1 MGSKPLAKGGSNGR
15 KMYPVMLQIANQ
27 PVVVVGGGN
36 VAERKVVGLLEANA
50 AVTVVSP
57 TVTEALKELAAKEKI
72 RWKEKLFSA
81 DDIDKAFLV
90 IAATSDRHVNEA
102 VAQAAK
108 PYQLINIADDPERSN
123 FYVPSVVRR
132 GKLTISVSTDGAS
145 PTLAKQ
151 IRDEI
156 ANIYGEEYERYV
168 DFLTTCRR
176 YILQH
181 IDDPSIRRSLLKTIA
196 TESFRKNGHWEEQF
210 NKLFAQYKKQP

>member
-1 MGSKPLAKGGSNGR
+1 
-15 KMYPVMLQIANQ
+15 MYPVMLQLANQ

-57 TVTEALKELAAKEKI
+57 AVTEALKELAAKEKI
-72 RWKEKLFSA
+72 CWKKKSFSA
-81 DDIDKAFLV
+81 DDLDGAFLV
-90 IAATSDRHVNEA
+90 IAATNDRRVNEA

-108 PYQLINIADDPERSN
+108 PHQLINIADDHERSN
-123 FYVPSVVRR
+123 FHVPSVVRR
-132 GKLTISVSTDGAS
+132 GKLTISVSTNGAS

-156 ANIYGEEYERYV
+156 ANVYDEEYARYV
-168 DFLTTCRR
+168 DFLFACRR

-181 IDDPSIRRSLLKTIA
+181 IDDPSIRRPLLKTIA
-196 TESFRKNGHWEEQF
+196 TESFRKSGNWEEQF
-210 NKLFAQYKKQP
+210 AKLLSQYKKQP

>member
-1 MGSKPLAKGGSNGR
+1 
-15 KMYPVMLQIANQ
+15 MYPVMLQIANE

-36 VAERKVVGLLEANA
+36 VAERKVMGLLEANA

-57 TVTEALKELAAKEKI
+57 AVTKALKELAENEKI
-72 RWKEKLFSA
+72 RWKEKSFSA
-81 DDIDKAFLV
+81 DDIDEAFLV

-108 PYQLINIADDPERSN
+108 PYQLINIVDDPERSN
-123 FYVPSVVRR
+123 FHVPSVVRR
-132 GKLTISVSTDGAS
+132 GKLAISVSTTGAS

-156 ANIYGEEYERYV
+156 ANLYDEEYERYV
-168 DFLTTCRR
+168 DFLSECRC

-181 IDDPSIRRSLLKTIA
+181 IDDASIRRSIFQTIA
-196 TESFRKNGHWEEQF
+196 SESFRKNGNWEEQF
-210 NKLFAQYKKQP
+210 VKLLAQCKKQP